1 MTSSLNTDITS
12 AAAIIK
18 KALGRAPRAAI
29 VLGSGLGALAE
40 AVNKPTIIPY
50 AELPGFPQPTVHGH
64 SGQLVLGDL
73 GGVPVAVMQGRA
85 HFYEHGRSNGM
96 RSAIL
101 SFKESG
107 CPTLLLTNAAG
118 SLKSGAGPG
127 SLMLLTDHIN
137 LAGTNPLFGES
148 GSERFVDMA
157 NAYDPSLRAGF
168 LRAAEKHNIPL
179 HEGIYAWFSGPSFET
194 PAEIRAARVLG
205 ADAVGMSTAP
215 EVILAR
221 WAGLQVAAVS
231 VLTNYAAGM
240 GAEPL
245 SHQQTLTYA
254 TAAAQNLKNLMVS
267 MLEDLNRG

>member
-1 MTSSLNTDITS
+1 MTSSLNIDTTS
-12 AAAIIK
+12 AAIAIK
-18 KALGRAPRAAI
+18 KALGQAPRVAI

-40 AVNKPTIIPY
+40 AVSKPTIIPY
-50 AELPGFPQPTVHGH
+50 ADLKGFPQPTVHGH
-64 SGQLVLGDL
+64 SGQLVLGNL
-73 GGVPVAVMQGRA
+73 GGVPVAIMQGRA
-85 HFYEHGRSNGM
+85 HFYEHGRSDGM
-96 RSAIL
+96 KSAIL

-127 SLMLLTDHIN
+127 SLMVLTDHIN

-157 NAYDPSLRAGF
+157 NAYDPSLRGRF
-168 LRAAEKHNIPL
+168 LRAAEKQNIPL
-179 HEGIYAWFSGPSFET
+179 HEGVYAWFSGPSFET
-194 PAEIRAARVLG
+194 PAEIRAARILG

-254 TAAAQNLKNLMVS
+254 TAAAQNLKNLMVA
-267 MLEDLNRG
+267 MLEDLSRG

>member
-1 MTSSLNTDITS
+1 MTSSMNTDITS
-12 AAAIIK
+12 AAITIK
-18 KALGRAPRAAI
+18 KALGQAPRAAI

-40 AVNKPTIIPY
+40 AVSKPTIIPY
-50 AELPGFPQPTVHGH
+50 AELNGFPQPTVHGH
-64 SGQLVLGDL
+64 NGQLILGNL
-73 GGVPVAVMQGRA
+73 GGAPVAIMQGRA
-85 HFYEHGRSNGM
+85 HFYEHGRSDGM
-96 RSAIL
+96 KSAIL
-101 SFKESG
+101 SFKEAG

-127 SLMLLTDHIN
+127 SLMVLTDHIN

-157 NAYDPSLRAGF
+157 NAYDPSLRERF
-168 LRAAEKHNIPL
+168 LRAAEKQKISL
-179 HEGIYAWFSGPSFET
+179 HEGVYAWFSGPSFET
-194 PAEIRAARVLG
+194 PAEIRAARTLG

-254 TAAAQNLKNLMVS
+254 TAAAQNLKNLMVA

>member
-1 MTSSLNTDITS
+1 MIPSSIPDIAST
-12 AAAIIK
+12 AGTIK
-18 KALGRAPRAAI
+18 KALGQAPRAAI

-50 AELPGFPQPTVHGH
+50 AELKGFPQPTVHGH
-64 SGQLVLGDL
+64 SGQLVLGTL
-73 GGVPVAVMQGRA
+73 GGVPIAIMQGRA
-85 HFYEHGRSNGM
+85 HFYEHGRADGM
-96 RSAIL
+96 KSAIL
-101 SFKESG
+101 SFKEAG

-127 SLMLLTDHIN
+127 SLMVLSDHIN

-157 NAYDPSLRAGF
+157 NAYDPSLRAKF
-168 LRAAEKHNIPL
+168 LLAAQKLNIPL
-179 HEGIYAWFSGPSFET
+179 HEGVYAWFSGPSFET
-194 PAEIRAARVLG
+194 PAEIRAARTLG

-254 TAAAQNLKNLMVS
+254 TAAAQNLKNLMIA
-267 MLEDLNRG
+267 MLEDLSRG

>member
-1 MTSSLNTDITS
+1 MTSSINVDITS
-12 AAAIIK
+12 AAIAIK
-18 KALGRAPRAAI
+18 KALGQAPRAAI

-40 AVNKPTIIPY
+40 AVSKPTIIPY
-50 AELPGFPQPTVHGH
+50 AELKGFPQPTVHGH
-64 SGQLVLGDL
+64 SGQLVLGNL
-73 GGVPVAVMQGRA
+73 GGVPVAIMQGRA

-96 RSAIL
+96 KSAIL
-101 SFKESG
+101 SFKEAG

-127 SLMLLTDHIN
+127 SLMVLTDHIN

-157 NAYDPSLRAGF
+157 NAYDSSLRARF
-168 LRAAEKHNIPL
+168 LRAAEKQNIPL
-179 HEGIYAWFSGPSFET
+179 HEGVYAWFSGPSFET
-194 PAEIRAARVLG
+194 PAEIRAARILG

-254 TAAAQNLKNLMVS
+254 TAAAQNLKNLMVA

>member
-1 MTSSLNTDITS
+1 MTSSLNTDFTS
-12 AAAIIK
+12 NARTIK
-18 KALGRAPRAAI
+18 KALGHAPRATI

-40 AVNKPTIIPY
+40 AVSKPTIIPY
-50 AELPGFPQPTVHGH
+50 AELKGFPQPTVHGH
-64 SGQLVLGDL
+64 SGQLVLGKL
-73 GGVPVAVMQGRA
+73 GGVAVAIMQGRA
-85 HFYEHGRSNGM
+85 HFYEHGRSDGM
-96 RSAIL
+96 KGAIL
-101 SFKESG
+101 SFKEAG

-127 SLMLLTDHIN
+127 SLMVISDHIN

-157 NAYDPSLRAGF
+157 NAYDPSLRTKF
-168 LRAAEKHNIPL
+168 LLAAQKLNIPL
-179 HEGIYAWFSGPSFET
+179 HEGVYAWFSGPSFET

-254 TAAAQNLKNLMVS
+254 TAAAQNLKNLMVA
-267 MLEDLNRG
+267 MLEDLSRG

>member
-1 MTSSLNTDITS
+1 MTSSINVDITS
-12 AAAIIK
+12 AAIAIK
-18 KALGRAPRAAI
+18 KALGQAPRAAI

-40 AVNKPTIIPY
+40 AVSKPTIIPY
-50 AELPGFPQPTVHGH
+50 AELKGFPQPTVHGH
-64 SGQLVLGDL
+64 SGQLVLGNL
-73 GGVPVAVMQGRA
+73 GGVPVAIMQGRA

-96 RSAIL
+96 KSAIL
-101 SFKESG
+101 SFKEAG

-127 SLMLLTDHIN
+127 SLMVLTDHIN

-157 NAYDPSLRAGF
+157 NAYDPSLRARF
-168 LRAAEKHNIPL
+168 LRAAEKQNIPL
-179 HEGIYAWFSGPSFET
+179 HEGVYAWFSGPSFET
-194 PAEIRAARVLG
+194 PAEIRAARILG

-215 EVILAR
+215 EVIMAR

-254 TAAAQNLKNLMVS
+254 TAAAQNLKNLMVA